1 MWAARTKLQK
11 WSAMIAMT
19 APYSRIT
26 VVRVERRGAEDF
38 TFHVRCH
45 PEPSSGVEQTPVDEK
60 IPVRD
65 KLAGFFCDN
74 APLAGYEFGAGELEP
89 WMKAHAGRFDLGA
102 FIRANVYALGMKQS
116 LQAHHRRGVP
126 RE

>member
-1 MWAARTKLQK
+1 MWAVRTKLLK
-11 WSAMIAMT
+11 WSAMNAMP

-26 VVRVERRGAEDF
+26 VVRVEQRGAKDF

-45 PEPSSGVEQTPVDEK
+45 PEPSGGAERTPVDEK

-65 KLAGFFCDN
+65 EFAGYFSEN
-74 APLAGYEFGAGELEP
+74 APLAGYEFGVDELEP
-89 WMKAHAGRFDLGA
+89 WMKAHAGRFDFGA

-116 LQAHHRRGVP
+116 REAHHRRGVP
-126 RE
+126 RK